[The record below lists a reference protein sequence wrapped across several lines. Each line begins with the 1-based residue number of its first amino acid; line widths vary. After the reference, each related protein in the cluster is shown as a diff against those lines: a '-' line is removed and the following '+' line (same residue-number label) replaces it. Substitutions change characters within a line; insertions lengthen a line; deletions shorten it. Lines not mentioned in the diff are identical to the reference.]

1 MVFRSRASSPYFSVP
16 LHESGAPLPAFQDWT
31 RVRITGIALAAFT
44 FSVAIGTSAELAGP
58 LLESRLPDVDPC
70 DPPRTLGPLCV
81 PSHSAASLRPS
92 FASSSRW

>member
-1 MVFRSRASSPYFSVP
+1 MVFRSRASSPYFRVP

-44 FSVAIGTSAELAGP
+44 FSVAIGTSAEPAGP
-58 LLESRLPDVDPC
+58 LLESRFSDVDPS

-81 PSHSAASLRPS
+81 PSQLRPSLRPPR
-92 FASSSRW
+92 ASSSRW